1 MIKNKYFLKS
11 LFLLTLILL
20 PWFNSDYTDSIK
32 PAQLGTEDT
41 SFYEINPCKVGF
53 SEYLGVD
60 FQSTYQD
67 HYFFRYNDYS
77 SINCFGKVSG
87 IALFKN
93 TFYISIGTN
102 SFVNIILQSV
112 FWLTLISFIKKDNSK
127 EIRPKFYKSSHI
139 LTAIFLLFS
148 INAEQRF
155 YEGMFYI
162 FDFDDYKSYGVL
174 FLLLFVIV
182 GIILEIFVP
191 RTKKL
196 FNYVPFVFL
205 LIGTYSGF
213 NLNFYAIP
221 LLFYGISS
229 ILQLQN
235 KKLNI
240 IYIFFILIWINNA
253 SNSYSFYPDKLRGF
267 TNSSYSISSIT
278 YWSIFVILLING
290 IVYLIKKS
298 SDSFNFDSFKK
309 NYSIASTIIFSIGI
323 LGANFPVF
331 NIFNYYYFG
340 QQKYGV
346 RETNPFITDIFNNNV
361 KIPWRGFYP
370 SSESIGEF
378 YGILIC
384 LIAFTFIQG
393 KKISK
398 LEICGVVTSMLGL
411 YFANNKTVFLL
422 VVLIVITLI
431 FTKFNLSILKK
442 TLLVIVFLTIL
453 IFIFGY
459 SNLTYPYEFSSSAL
473 YEQAVKY
480 QDPSMTSSA
489 LSYFVNITNED
500 GAMLSILSFF
510 GYISYL
516 LNRSELWGIFIA
528 RYNPDTL
535 EFMFGSGPLT
545 LGQHYGQIRINEPG
559 SLLLPHSSLLSL
571 LIYIGLVG
579 VVIIFGFLLYN
590 LYKNKD
596 SFNIFGSLMVF
607 YLITNLIKSDSINY
621 LPSFIFFSTLLFIF
635 TTINDYSIFQQSDD
649 V

>member
-1 MIKNKYFLKS
+1 MFKKKYFIKS

-32 PAQLGTEDT
+32 PTQLGTEDT
-41 SFYEINPCKVGF
+41 SFYEINPCKVSF

-67 HYFFRYNDYS
+67 HYFFRFNDYS

-102 SFVNIILQSV
+102 SFVNIILQTL
-112 FWLTLISFIKKDNSK
+112 FWLTLISFINKDNSK
-127 EIRPKFYKSSHI
+127 EIRPKFYKSSHL

-162 FDFDDYKSYGVL
+162 FDFDDYKSYGFL

-182 GIILEIFVP
+182 GIVLEIFLP
-191 RTKKL
+191 RTKNL
-196 FNYVPFVFL
+196 FNYLPFVFL

-240 IYIFFILIWINNA
+240 IYILFMLIWINNA
-253 SNSYSFYPDKLRGF
+253 SNSYLFYPDKLRGF
-267 TNSSYSISSIT
+267 TNSSYSNSSII

-290 IVYLIKKS
+290 IVYLIKES
-298 SDSFNFDSFKK
+298 SDSFKFDRFKK
-309 NYSIASTIIFSIGI
+309 NYSVASIIIFSLGI

-346 RETNPFITDIFNNNV
+346 RETNPFIRDIFNNNV

-370 SSESIGEF
+370 SAESIGEF

-384 LIAFTFIQG
+384 LIAFTLIQG

-398 LEICGVVTSMLGL
+398 LEIGGVATSVLGL
-411 YFANNKTVFLL
+411 YFANNKTVFLI
-422 VVLIVITLI
+422 VTLIVITLI

-480 QDPSMTSSA
+480 KDLSMTSSA
-489 LSYFVNITNED
+489 LSYFVNVSNED

-545 LGQHYGQIRINEPG
+545 LGQHYGQVRINEPG

-579 VVIIFGFLLYN
+579 VVIIFGLLLYN

-596 SFNIFGSLMVF
+596 SLNIFKSLMIL

-621 LPSFIFFSTLLFIF
+621 LSSFMFYSILLIIF
-635 TTINDYSIFQQSDD
+635 TTINNYSIFEQSDD